1 MSKTIETIYQGGYTS
16 KTENPLSNGPVTVS
30 ATRFTPVDL
39 LVSAYGSC
47 LLGTIDY
54 EAHKNQFKTNLTRSE
69 IALEMSEDKS
79 RVGKMQ
85 INIFLDGEYS
95 EDQKGIMENAAKT
108 KCHVGNSL
116 DSRIERTYHFHYNEN
131 EG

>member
-1 MSKTIETIYQGGYTS
+1 MAKTIETMYEGGYTS
-16 KTENPLSNGPVTVS
+16 KTTTPLNNEPVTVS

-54 EAHKNQFKTNLTRSE
+54 AANQGQFKTTLTRSA
-69 IALEMSEDKS
+69 ITLEMSEDKS

-85 INIFLDGEYS
+85 IDIFLEGQYS
-95 EDQKGIMENAAKT
+95 PEQKDIMEEAAKT
-108 KCHVGNSL
+108 RCHVGNSL
-116 DSRIERTYHFHYNEN
+116 DSRIERTYHFHYS
-131 EG
+131 